1 MRTDL
6 YTRTLRD
13 VDATLPAD
21 GEVLAW
27 DVDLGKYVPTGVDA
41 LVTPAPEV
49 DLTDIVILDHTAN
62 AFRVREG
69 SNNYIHVN
77 TTNGSEAITLGNAT
91 TNPDLV
97 WLGSGPWSV
106 GGGSGTAG
114 QILTSNGASASPTWQ
129 DAPDTFDPENVLID
143 SASATALRVHDGTS
157 NWLLCDTL
165 GGTIELGNAT
175 DNPDVEL
182 LGEGAFIMLGRFAVD
197 SNYTYSVLPLLLGRG
212 PSAATPQDG
221 TILVEGGSGTDVA
234 GATLHYYA
242 GVATGDAESGTH
254 AFYNSVRG
262 TSGTA
267 AQDSRPN
274 NIFAGD
280 RRLLR
285 THGSGNDT
293 ATLRHQSTNEATF
306 HAVHTQEWEAVEDPP
321 IPPPTLVGTI
331 TFPDDFTGALRGHL
345 NFINNYVG
353 YDDAEA
359 EYVFGT
365 LSGSALLK
373 ALISEGSPVLLGVND
388 LVIDSV
394 TYRTL
399 PYMQEELLGLDAT
412 GATTLLAR
420 STAAGTIDLYA
431 IGGSGTVDGNEIDG
445 NVLIDARWHALEYT
459 ITEGGG
465 TPPTITSFTVDV
477 TGAGSPGGTASCRG
491 GVDTL
496 DFAWA
501 ATGDPTITYSIDQG
515 VGTVSGGSETGVA
528 SVEGVTVYT
537 LTATNA
543 YGSDT
548 ATVTVTGV
556 RQVITSYTWYRS
568 LRGSALSGANWPYEE
583 SGFDTITAKGS
594 NATGGQSTTG
604 LTALALPAGLVNQ
617 AVAAA
622 TATSTEGY
630 GDTSTTGNGNQ
641 HPTDR
646 WHMRLIVK
654 PGTLTNARYFCQMFR
669 SATEFYSLL
678 WVSSGNTFR
687 VQTRH
692 SGLGANRDIN
702 FTGHGIANG
711 SWQLI
716 DLVFS
721 NNEGSGGQAILRLFV
736 NGVQVGTDEHTSGS
750 YPGFADTQALFGI
763 MGIRSGSST
772 QNGDYLFW
780 GTRALTNFADFTL
793 ADHQADAEALGLY
806 TP

>member
-331 TFPDDFTGALRGHL
+331 TFPDDFTGTLRGHL

-365 LSGSALLK
+365 LSGSALLM

-388 LVIDSV
+388 LEIDSV

-399 PYMQEELLGLDAT
+399 PYTQEELLGLDAT
-412 GATTLLAR
+412 GNTLLLAR

-496 DFAWA
+496 DFAWT

-537 LTATNA
+537 LTATNSA
-543 YGSDT
+543 GSDT

-556 RQVITSYTWYRS
+556 RQAITRYTWFRS
-568 LRGSALSGANWPYEE
+568 YYSSDLSGTDLPAREA
-583 SGFDTITAKGS
+583 GFDTLTAKGS
-594 NATGGQSTTG
+594 NATTGVTTAG
-604 LTALALPAGLVNQ
+604 LTSLALPAALVNA
-617 AVAAA
+617 AVEPA
-622 TATSTEGY
+622 TATSAEGY
-630 GDTSTTGNGNQ
+630 GDSATHGNGNQ
-641 HPTDR
+641 FPTSTSR
-646 WHMRLIVK
+646 WHSRLLVR
-654 PGTLTNARYFCQMFR
+654 PTNLTNARFFWQMYFNGSNFISVQC
-669 SATEFYSLL
+669 
-678 WVSSGNTFR
+678 VSSGTALR
-687 VQTRH
+687 V
-692 SGLGANRDIN
+692 SGSRTAGGFTADSAGALANDTWHIIDI
-702 FTGHGIANG
+702 TY
-711 SWQLI
+711 
-716 DLVFS
+716 S
-721 NNEGSGGQAILRLFV
+721 NNEGPSAQAELRVYV
-736 NGVQVGTDEHTSGS
+736 NGALTATWNGAAGA
-750 YPGFADTQALFGI
+750 FASFDATTTLFGL
-763 MGIRSGSST
+763 MGTRTGLTT
-772 QNGDYLFW
+772 QQGRYSFW
-780 GTRALTNFADFTL
+780 GVRSLDSINDFTL
-793 ADHQADAEALGLY
+793 ADHQADAAALGLY